1 MSKYKNYIII
11 IFLLANISG
20 CKDLKNS
27 IQKFDHSL
35 KGQNYNEEMRK
46 KEKTQ
51 SEFVAKAKGYNFHNL
66 DIRGLKTGVSRQTI
80 EKFMRDN
87 TSSSDEVI
95 RSETFNSGTLGMER
109 YAFYKAGE
117 SSEETVIAGITGADK
132 SETAYFIT
140 RMKAYA
146 YKTGP
151 EIDVLA
157 NTLFEKYGPPSAI
170 STRQQRS
177 VKHRGGEYISSFGKE
192 SQVKVAYRYYWFF
205 DKDGNLK
212 PRQILSWNETRDYL
226 NDLEHVEPPEARIK
240 SVFKKYN
247 VSKCRDNCGFGISA
261 LVADEYYKDLKARI
275 VKSYNITI
283 SDLSILKKSM
293 DQAELII
300 KSQEIER
307 VRNSREKNK
316 QVDL

>member
-1 MSKYKNYIII
+1 M
-11 IFLLANISG
+11 
-20 CKDLKNS
+20 
-27 IQKFDHSL
+27 
-35 KGQNYNEEMRK
+35 
-46 KEKTQ
+46 
-51 SEFVAKAKGYNFHNL
+51 
-66 DIRGLKTGVSRQTI
+66 
-80 EKFMRDN
+80 
-87 TSSSDEVI
+87 
-95 RSETFNSGTLGMER
+95 
-109 YAFYKAGE
+109 
-117 SSEETVIAGITGADK
+117 
-132 SETAYFIT
+132 
-140 RMKAYA
+140 
-146 YKTGP
+146 
-151 EIDVLA
+151 
-157 NTLFEKYGPPSAI
+157 
-170 STRQQRS
+170 
-177 VKHRGGEYISSFGKE
+177 
-192 SQVKVAYRYYWFF
+192 
-205 DKDGNLK
+205 
-212 PRQILSWNETRDYL
+212 